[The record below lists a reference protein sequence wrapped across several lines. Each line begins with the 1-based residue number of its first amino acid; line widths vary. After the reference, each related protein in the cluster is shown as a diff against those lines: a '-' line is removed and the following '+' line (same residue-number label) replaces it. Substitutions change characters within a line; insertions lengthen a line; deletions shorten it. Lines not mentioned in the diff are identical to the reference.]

1 MAKNNETNV
10 SEFKPQS
17 PKGLGEIYSIQGRY
31 YFTDDRTILE
41 LPELIEVQLDSYQDF
56 LDRRLEKA
64 FKEVFPI
71 EDFSGEKLSIF
82 YKSFTLEE
90 PKFSIADCKRKNL
103 NYEAPMK
110 VRFEMLN
117 KVTGEIKEQDV
128 YLGGIPMMTNMGSF
142 IVNGIERVIVN
153 QIIRSTGMFF
163 TIDARQPGMYA
174 MKMIP
179 QRGSWFEVEIER
191 RGIINVKIDKKRKIP
206 MTILLRA
213 WGYET
218 DAEILNAFQG
228 EDEWISKYI
237 APTLEKDKTKTRM
250 EALYAIYKLLRP
262 GDLGTDER
270 VEQLFN
276 TTFYDSKRFELGEV
290 ARVKINRKLSEN
302 FPEHKDAIPM
312 ESEEDE
318 YMANQFLMSQDF
330 LYGIKYLLSLIDGR
344 PGFSHDDIDHLE
356 NRRVRSVG
364 ELVYDKVKVGLA
376 RMEKIAKDRMTII
389 TDLSDATPGTFINS
403 RPMIAVMR
411 EFFGTN
417 QLSQFMDQSN
427 PLSELANKRRLTA
440 MGVGGLTRE
449 RASFEVRDVHPTQYG
464 RICPIATPE
473 GPNIGLVLHFAS
485 YAKVDK
491 YGFILT
497 PFRKVVHTVL
507 NDGSSAINRIAL
519 EDIIDEKGEVLVSAK
534 TKIDEKTAKILEKS
548 YKNET
553 ISVQGF
559 LSDEYEYVDA
569 YNERKFVI
577 AEANTETDEFGN
589 FTKTRLPARRHSEAT
604 VAYVGEITHIDVS
617 PKQLMSETTNLIPFL
632 EHDDATRA
640 EMGTN
645 MMRQAVP
652 LVRAEAPIVGTGMER
667 VIGEGSGYVVKAE
680 EDGEIIGVDAKHI
693 TVLYDSG
700 RKETYPLKT
709 FGISNGGMIIH
720 QWARVFTGD
729 TVKKGQVLA
738 DGQSI
743 DNGEL
748 AVGRNLRV
756 AYMPWNGYNY
766 EDAII
771 ISDKVMQDDYYT
783 SIHIAEYIMDVRET
797 KLGPEQ
803 TTNDIPNVSQAKLAN
818 LDENGI
824 VRVGAYVEAGDILV
838 GKVTPKGEVELSP
851 EERLLRAIFGDKS
864 KDVKDSSLILPA
876 GSGGKVVSTHI
887 LRREDGDN
895 LNTGVFQQI
904 KVHIAQTRK
913 IEVGD
918 KMAGRHGNKGIV
930 SRIVPVEDMPFM
942 EDGTPIDILLNPLGV
957 LSRMN
962 IGQVLE
968 THLGGAA
975 KKLGITVA
983 TPILNGLTTEQ
994 ISDLMAKAGI
1004 PADGKVQLY
1013 DGRTGEPFK
1022 ERTMV
1027 GIKYMLK
1034 LHHLVEDKIHAR
1046 SVGPYS
1052 MITQQ
1057 PLGGKAQ
1064 NGGQRLGEMEVWAL
1078 EGYGAANILQEM
1090 LTVKSDDINGR
1101 TQLYEAIVKGK
1112 RIRRPNVPESFNVLL
1127 REMQALNLNIDLLSQ
1142 EEVDALAA
1150 QMKLRYEELEKLD
1163 GQFDIEVEI
1172 PEGGIVEDTTPVTTA
1187 ILDDEEGKN
1196 AY

>member
-1 MAKNNETNV
+1 MNETNV
-10 SEFKPQS
+10 SLTEPQA

-56 LDRRLEKA
+56 LDRRLGKA

-71 EDFSGEKLSIF
+71 EDFSGEKLAIF
-82 YKSFTLEE
+82 YKGFVLEE
-90 PKFSIADCKRKNL
+90 PKFSVADCKRKNL

-128 YLGGIPMMTNMGSF
+128 YLGGIPMMTDMGSF
-142 IVNGIERVIVN
+142 IVNGIERVIIN

-163 TIDARQPGMYA
+163 TVDPRQPGMFA

-179 QRGSWFEVEIER
+179 HRGSWFEVEIER
-191 RGIINVKIDKKRKIP
+191 KGVVNVKIDKKRKIP
-206 MTILLRA
+206 MTVLLRA

-218 DAEILNAFQG
+218 DVEILNAFQ
-228 EDEWISKYI
+228 DEPEWVAKYI
-237 APTLEKDKTKTRM
+237 APTIEKDKTKTRM

-276 TTFYDSKRFELGEV
+276 TTFYDPKRFELGEV
-290 ARVKINRKLSEN
+290 ARIKINRKLSEN
-302 FPEHKDAIPM
+302 FPAHKEAIPM
-312 ESEEDE
+312 ETEEDE
-318 YMANQFLMSQDF
+318 YTANQYLMSQDF
-330 LYGIKYLLSLIDGR
+330 LFGIKYLFSLIDGR

-364 ELVYDKVKVGLA
+364 ELVYDKVKLGLA

-389 TDLSDATPGTFINS
+389 TDLDDATPGTFINS

-427 PLSELANKRRLTA
+427 PLSELANKRRLSA

-497 PFRKVVHTVL
+497 PFQKVLHSVP
-507 NDGSSAINRIAL
+507 NDGNAAINRITL
-519 EDIIDEKGEVLVSAK
+519 EAIVDENGNELVGEKVMIDEKIAK
-534 TKIDEKTAKILEKS
+534 MLQKS
-548 YKNET
+548 YHQKMVE
-553 ISVQGF
+553 VRGF
-559 LSDEYEYVDA
+559 LSGEHEYVDA
-569 YNERKFVI
+569 YHERKMVI
-577 AEANTETDEFGN
+577 AEANTETDSFGN
-589 FTKTRLPARRHSEAT
+589 FTETRLPARRHSEAT
-604 VAYVGEITHIDVS
+604 VAYIRDVTHIDIS
-617 PKQLMSETTNLIPFL
+617 PKQLMSATTNLIPFL

-680 EDGEIIGVDAKHI
+680 ENGEIIGVDAKHI
-693 TVLYDSG
+693 SVLYDSG
-700 RKETYPLKT
+700 KKETYALKT
-709 FGISNGGMIIH
+709 FGISNDGMIIH

-729 TVKKGQVLA
+729 RVQKGQILA

-756 AYMPWNGYNY
+756 AYMTWNGYNY

-771 ISDKVMQDDYYT
+771 ISEKVMQDDYYT
-783 SIHIAEYIMDVRET
+783 SVHIAEYIMDVRET

-803 TTNDIPNVSQAKLAN
+803 TTNDIPNVSQAKLNN
-818 LDENGI
+818 LDADGI

-864 KDVKDSSLILPA
+864 KDVKDSSLILPS
-876 GSGGKVVSTHI
+876 GSGGKVIGTHI

-904 KVHIAQTRK
+904 KVYVAQTRK

-930 SRIVPVEDMPFM
+930 SRIVPVADMPFM
-942 EDGTPIDILLNPLGV
+942 EDGTPVDILLNPLGV

-975 KKLGITVA
+975 KKLGIKVA
-983 TPILNGLTTEQ
+983 TPILNGLTTDQ
-994 ISDLMAKAGI
+994 ISELMKKAGI
-1004 PADGKVQLY
+1004 PEDGKVQLY

-1142 EEVDALAA
+1142 EEVEALTE

-1163 GQFDIEVEI
+1163 GQFDVEVDL
-1172 PEGGIVEDTTPVTTA
+1172 PENVHEDTTPVTTA
-1187 ILDDEEGKN
+1187 ILEDEEK
-1196 AY
+1196 

>member
-1 MAKNNETNV
+1 
-10 SEFKPQS
+10 
-17 PKGLGEIYSIQGRY
+17 
-31 YFTDDRTILE
+31 
-41 LPELIEVQLDSYQDF
+41 
-56 LDRRLEKA
+56 
-64 FKEVFPI
+64 
-71 EDFSGEKLSIF
+71 
-82 YKSFTLEE
+82 
-90 PKFSIADCKRKNL
+90 
-103 NYEAPMK
+103 
-110 VRFEMLN
+110 
-117 KVTGEIKEQDV
+117 
-128 YLGGIPMMTNMGSF
+128 
-142 IVNGIERVIVN
+142 
-153 QIIRSTGMFF
+153 
-163 TIDARQPGMYA
+163 MYA
-174 MKMIP
+174 MKIIP

-191 RGIINVKIDKKRKIP
+191 KGIVNVKNDKKRKLP
-206 MTILLRA
+206 VSILLRA
-213 WGYET
+213 WGYES
-218 DAEILNAFQG
+218 DADIINAFQG
-228 EDEWISKYI
+228 EDEWIAKYI
-237 APTLEKDKTKTRM
+237 QPTLEKDKTKTRM

-270 VEQLFN
+270 VEQLFQ

-290 ARVKINRKLSEN
+290 ARIKINRKLSET
-302 FPEHKDAIPM
+302 FEAHKNAVPM
-312 ESEEDE
+312 EEEADIDN
-318 YMANQFLMSQDF
+318 ANQFLIAQDF
-330 LYGIKYLLSLIDGR
+330 LYGLKYLFSLIEGR
-344 PGFSHDDIDHLE
+344 PGFRADDIDHLE

-376 RMEKIAKDRMTII
+376 RMEKIAKDRMTVI
-389 TDLSDATPGTFINS
+389 TDLDEATPGTFINS

-411 EFFGTN
+411 EFFGTS
-417 QLSQFMDQSN
+417 QLSQFMEQTN
-427 PLSELANKRRLTA
+427 PISELANKRRLSA
-440 MGVGGLTRE
+440 LGPGGLTRE
-449 RASFEVRDVHPTQYG
+449 RAGFEVRDVHPTQYG

-473 GPNIGLVLHFAS
+473 GPNIGLVLHLGS
-485 YAKVDK
+485 YARVDK
-491 YGFILT
+491 YGFIQT
-497 PFRKVVHTVL
+497 PYRKVQNVVP
-507 NDGSSAINRIAL
+507 NDGKSAVNRIL
-519 EDIIDEKGEVLVSAK
+519 IDDLVD
-534 TKIDEKTAKILEKS
+534 TNGNVIVPEKTLITPEMAEKIQ
-548 YKNET
+548 KN
-553 ISVQGF
+553 ISESEIAVRGF
-559 LSDEYEYVDA
+559 VTDEYDYYDA
-569 YNERKFVI
+569 YQERDFVI
-577 AEANTETDEFGN
+577 AEANSPLDEFGN
-589 FTKTRLPARRHSEAT
+589 FAETRISARRHFEAT
-604 VAYVGEITHIDVS
+604 IVYVTDVTHIDIS
-617 PKQLMSETTNLIPFL
+617 PKQLMSETTMLIPFL

-667 VIGEGSGYVVKAE
+667 VVGEGSGYVIKAE
-680 EDGEIIGVDAKHI
+680 TSGEVIGVDAKHI
-693 TVLYDSG
+693 SVMYDNG
-700 RKETYPLKT
+700 KKQTYPLRT
-709 FGISNGGMIIH
+709 FERSNHDFNIH
-720 QWARVFTGD
+720 QKALVFTGD
-729 TVKKGQVLA
+729 KITEGQILA
-738 DGQSI
+738 DGQAI

-771 ISDKVMQDDYYT
+771 ISEKVMQDDYYT
-783 SIHIAEYIMDVRET
+783 SVHISEYTMDVRET

-803 TTNDIPNVSQAKLAN
+803 TTNDIPNVSTAKLKDLN
-818 LDENGI
+818 EDGI
-824 VRVGAYVEAGDILV
+824 IRIGSYVKAGDILV

-864 KDVKDSSLILPA
+864 KDVKDSSLILPS
-876 GSGGKVVSTHI
+876 GSGGKVIGVHK

-895 LNTGVFQQI
+895 LNTGVFEQI
-904 KVHIAQTRK
+904 KVYVAQTRK

-942 EDGTPIDILLNPLGV
+942 EDGTPVDILLNPLGV

-968 THLGGAA
+968 VHLGGAA
-975 KKLGITVA
+975 KKLGIKVA
-983 TPILNGLTTEQ
+983 TPILNGLSTEQ
-994 ISDLMAKAGI
+994 ISDLMEKAGI

-1112 RIRRPNVPESFNVLL
+1112 RIKRPNVPESFNVLL
-1127 REMQALNLNIDLLSQ
+1127 REMQALNLNIDLLSE
-1142 EEVDALAA
+1142 EEVEALTV
-1150 QMKLRYEELEKLD
+1150 QMKARYEELEKLN
-1163 GQFDIEVEI
+1163 GQFDVEMDL
-1172 PEGGIVEDTTPVTTA
+1172 PEGGVVEDTTPVTTA
-1187 ILDDEEGKN
+1187 IIDDEEENK
-1196 AY
+1196 

>member
-1 MAKNNETNV
+1 MAKQKETNV
-10 SEFKPQS
+10 SMTEPQDT
-17 PKGLGEIYSIQGRY
+17 KNLGEIYSVQGRY
-31 YFTDDRTILE
+31 FFNDDRTILE
-41 LPELIEVQLDSYQDF
+41 LPGLIEVQLDSYRDF
-56 LDRRLEKA
+56 LDRRLDKA
-64 FKEVFPI
+64 FQEAFPI
-71 EDFSGEKLSIF
+71 DDFSGEKLTIY
-82 YKSFTLEE
+82 YKGFQLEE
-90 PKFSIADCKRKNL
+90 PKFSVMDCKRKNL

-128 YLGGIPMMTNMGSF
+128 YLGGIPMMTDMGTF
-142 IVNGIERVIVN
+142 IVSGIERVIIN

-163 TIDARQPGMYA
+163 TPDPRQYGMFG
-174 MKMIP
+174 MKIIP
-179 QRGSWFEVEIER
+179 HRGSWFEVEIER
-191 RGIINVKIDKKRKIP
+191 KGVINVKIDKKRKIP
-206 MTILLRA
+206 MTVLLRA

-218 DAEILNAFQG
+218 DAEIIDAFKG
-228 EDEWISKYI
+228 EDEWIAKYI
-237 APTLEKDKTKTRM
+237 APTIEKDKTKTRM

-270 VEQLFN
+270 VEQLFT
-276 TTFYDSKRFELGEV
+276 TTFYDPKRFELGEV
-290 ARVKINRKLSEN
+290 ARIKVNRKLSEM
-302 FPEHKDAIPM
+302 FDAHKNAVPM
-312 ESEEDE
+312 TEEEDIKN
-318 YMANQFLMSQDF
+318 ANQFLVAQDF
-330 LYGIKYLLSLIDGR
+330 LYGIKYLLSLIEGR
-344 PGFSHDDIDHLE
+344 PGFFSDDIDHLE

-376 RMEKIAKDRMTII
+376 RMEKIAKDRMTVI
-389 TDLSDATPGTFINS
+389 TDLDEATPGTFINS

-411 EFFGTN
+411 EFFGTS
-417 QLSQFMDQSN
+417 QLSQFMEQTN
-427 PLSELANKRRLTA
+427 PISELANKRRLTA
-440 MGVGGLTRE
+440 LGVGGLTRE
-449 RASFEVRDVHPTQYG
+449 RAGFEVRDVHPTQYG

-491 YGFILT
+491 YGFIMT
-497 PFRKVVHTVL
+497 PYRKVFNKVK
-507 NDGSSAINRIAL
+507 NDGLAPQNRITL
-519 EDIIDEKGEVLVSAK
+519 EDIFDKDGNLIIAEK
-534 TKIDEKTAKILEKS
+534 TMIDEKTAKILKDKYNADE
-548 YKNET
+548 
-553 ISVQGF
+553 IAVRGF
-559 LSDEYEYVDA
+559 VTDEYDYYDA
-569 YNERKFVI
+569 YQERQLVI
-577 AEANTETDEFGN
+577 AEANTKLDKYGN
-589 FTKTRLPARRHSEAT
+589 FAETRISARRKFEAT
-604 VAYVGEITHIDVS
+604 IVYVSDVTHIDIS
-617 PKQLMSETTNLIPFL
+617 PKQLMSETTMLIPFL

-667 VIGEGSGYVVKAE
+667 VVGEGSGYVIKAE
-680 EDGEIIGVDAKHI
+680 ADGEVIGVDAKHI
-693 TVLYDSG
+693 SVIYANG
-700 RKETYPLKT
+700 KKQTYPLRT
-709 FGISNGGMIIH
+709 FEISNTGMIVH
-720 QWARVFTGD
+720 QWARVFTGQKI
-729 TVKKGQVLA
+729 TEGQILA

-771 ISDKVMQDDYYT
+771 ISEKVMQDDYYT
-783 SIHIAEYIMDVRET
+783 SVHIAEYTMDVRET

-803 TTNDIPNVSQAKLAN
+803 TTNDIPNVSTAKLKD
-818 LDENGI
+818 LDVDGI
-824 VRVGAYVEAGDILV
+824 VRIGAYVEAGDILV

-864 KDVKDSSLILPA
+864 KDVKDSSLVLPS
-876 GSGGKVVSTHI
+876 GSGGKVIGVHR
-887 LRREDGDN
+887 LRREEGDN
-895 LNTGVFQQI
+895 LNTGVFEQI
-904 KVHIAQTRK
+904 KVYVAQTRK

-942 EDGTPIDILLNPLGV
+942 EDGTPVDILLNPLGV

-975 KKLGITVA
+975 KKLGIKVA
-983 TPILNGLTTEQ
+983 TPILNGMTTEQ
-994 ISDLMAKAGI
+994 ISELMEKAGI

-1022 ERTMV
+1022 EKTMV

-1127 REMQALNLNIDLLSQ
+1127 REMQALNLHIDLLSE
-1142 EEVDALAA
+1142 EEVEALTAK
-1150 QMKLRYEELEKLD
+1150 MKARYEELEKLD
-1163 GQFDIEVEI
+1163 GQFDVEI
-1172 PEGGIVEDTTPVTTA
+1172 DLPEGGVQEDTTPVTTA
-1187 ILDDEEGKN
+1187 IIDDEEEIKK
-1196 AY
+1196 

>member
-1 MAKNNETNV
+1 MTNKNETKV
-10 SEFKPQS
+10 SVVAPQWPS
-17 PKGLGEIYSIQGRY
+17 GLGDIYSIQGRY
-31 YFTDDRTILE
+31 YFTDDRTNLE
-41 LPELIEVQLDSYQDF
+41 LPGLIEVQLDSYRDF
-56 LDRRLEKA
+56 LDRRLDKA
-64 FKEVFPI
+64 FREVFPI
-71 EDFSGEKLSIF
+71 EDFSGEKLAIY
-82 YKSFTLEE
+82 YKGFTLEE
-90 PKFSIADCKRKNL
+90 PKFSVADCKRKNL

-117 KVTGEIKEQDV
+117 KITGEIKEQDV
-128 YLGGIPMMTNMGSF
+128 YLGGIPMMTNMGTF
-142 IVNGIERVIVN
+142 IIMGIERVIIN

-163 TIDARQPGMYA
+163 TADHKQYGMYA
-174 MKMIP
+174 MKIIP
-179 QRGSWFEVEIER
+179 HRGSWFEVEIEKR
-191 RGIINVKIDKKRKIP
+191 WIVNVKIDKKRKIP
-206 MTILLRA
+206 VTVLLRA
-213 WGYET
+213 WGFES
-218 DAEILNAFQG
+218 DADIINAFQG
-228 EDEWISKYI
+228 EDEWISKYL
-237 APTLEKDKTKTRM
+237 APTIEKDKTKTRL

-270 VEQLFN
+270 VEQLFQ

-290 ARVKINRKLSEN
+290 ARIKINRKLNQYPQHKEAVSATTEEEQSYSDN
-302 FPEHKDAIPM
+302 FLTA
-312 ESEEDE
+312 
-318 YMANQFLMSQDF
+318 QDF
-330 LYGIKYLLSLIDGR
+330 LFGLKYLFSLIDGR
-344 PGFSHDDIDHLE
+344 PGFSSDDIDHLE

-364 ELVYDKVKVGLA
+364 ESVYDRVKVGLA
-376 RMEKIAKDRMTII
+376 RMEKIAKDRMTVI
-389 TDLSDATPGTFINS
+389 TDLDDATPGTFINS

-411 EFFGTN
+411 EFFGTS
-417 QLSQFMDQSN
+417 QLSQFMDQTN

-440 MGVGGLTRE
+440 MGTGGLTRE

-497 PFRKVVHTVL
+497 PFRKVLHSAP
-507 NDGSSAINRIAL
+507 NDGKSLINRIAID
-519 EDIIDEKGEVLVSAK
+519 DILSDNGEILVAEKNIITEADAK
-534 TKIDEKTAKILEKS
+534 QIFQ
-548 YKNET
+548 KNSNKEIT
-553 ISVQGF
+553 VRAY
-559 LSDEYEYVDA
+559 LSDEHEYFDA
-569 YNERKFVI
+569 YEERKLVI
-577 AEANTETDEFGN
+577 AEADTEANKKIDEFGN
-589 FTKTRLPARRHSEAT
+589 FNTTRIPSRQHSEAI
-604 VAYVGEITHIDVS
+604 VAYVQDITHIDVS
-617 PKQLMSETTNLIPFL
+617 PKQLMSETTMLIPFL

-652 LVRAEAPIVGTGMER
+652 LVRADAPVVGTGMER
-667 VIGEGSGYVVKAE
+667 TIGEGSGYVIKAE
-680 EDGEIIGVDAKHI
+680 EDGEVIGVDAKHI
-693 TVLYDSG
+693 SVLYSNG
-700 RKETYPLKT
+700 KKQTYPLYT
-709 FGISNGGMIIH
+709 FNRSNNDFIIH
-720 QWARVFTGD
+720 QWARVYTGD
-729 TVKKGQVLA
+729 KFVKWQILA

-771 ISDKVMQDDYYT
+771 ISEKLMQQDYYT
-783 SIHIAEYIMDVRET
+783 SVHISEYTMDVRET

-803 TTNDIPNVSQAKLAN
+803 TTNDIPNVSTAKLKDLN
-818 LDENGI
+818 EDGI
-824 VRVGAYVEAGDILV
+824 VRIGAYVKAGDILV
-838 GKVTPKGEVELSP
+838 GKVTPKWEVELSP

-864 KDVKDSSLILPA
+864 KDVKDSSLYLPS
-876 GSGGKVVSTHI
+876 GSGGKVIGVHI
-887 LRREDGDN
+887 LNREDGDN

-904 KVHIAQTRK
+904 KVYVAQTRK

-942 EDGTPIDILLNPLGV
+942 EDGTPVDILLNPLGV

-975 KKLGITVA
+975 EKLGIKVA

-994 ISDLMAKAGI
+994 ISDLMAQAGI

-1022 ERTMV
+1022 EKTMV

-1101 TQLYEAIVKGK
+1101 TQLYEAIVKWK

-1127 REMQALNLNIDLLSQ
+1127 REMQALNLRIDLLSS
-1142 EEVDALAA
+1142 EEVEALTEK
-1150 QMKLRYEELEKLD
+1150 MKARYEELEKLD
-1163 GQFDIEVEI
+1163 GQFDIEVEL
-1172 PEGGIVEDTTPVTTA
+1172 PDGGVIEENNAPATTA
-1187 ILDDEEGKN
+1187 ILEEDN
-1196 AY
+1196 